1 MYTLG
6 THFDELFDRIKPP
19 DERLKAAKELPPQVR
34 DFLEESKDFLTL
46 APHSRLVGSYPQ
58 GLSVGEVKD
67 VDFLI
72 RVDGKPEANEPEA
85 KGLILDLRQKLDD
98 LPSALGYDGAAGV
111 DIAGAR
117 RSVHVYF
124 EGRDFHL
131 DVVPCI
137 APDGLDAPIYV
148 PDRSFNTWIRSHPVG
163 YIALLDELNGTH
175 GGKVK
180 RLIRLLKHFRNVQMK
195 TRRPK
200 SYWLGALA
208 LHHIRRAGGL
218 DMSQP
223 LAILFRD
230 LLDAIYKQY
239 ASLLPRTDG
248 ATPNIKDPMLGHNIS
263 WNWDRAHF
271 ETFMRRLDDGRTWAT
286 NALDATDRETAIA
299 WWQRIFGAD
308 YFPATV
314 EERLASLAALGQPGK
329 AIVTGTGAIVAS
341 KPTTGTSVMTRPTTF
356 HGDAHGQKAR

>member
-34 DFLEESKDFLTL
+34 DFLEESEDFLTIT
-46 APHSRLVGSYPQ
+46 PHSRLVGSYPQ
-58 GLSVGEVKD
+58 GLSVGDVKD
-67 VDFLI
+67 VDFLV
-72 RVDGKPEANEPEA
+72 RVDGDPEANEPEA
-85 KGLILDLRQKLDD
+85 KGLILDLRQELDG
-98 LPSALGYDGAAGV
+98 LPDALGYDGAAGV
-111 DIAGAR
+111 DIAHAR

-137 APDGLDAPIYV
+137 APDGFDAPIYV
-148 PDRSFNTWIRSHPVG
+148 PDRGFNEWIPSHPVG
-163 YIALLDELNGTH
+163 YIALLDELNETH

-180 RLIRLLKHFRNVQMK
+180 PLIRLLKHFRNMQMK

-200 SYWLGALA
+200 SYWLGALV
-208 LHHIRRAGGL
+208 LHHIRREGGL

-223 LAILFRD
+223 LAVLFRD
-230 LLDAIYKQY
+230 LLNAIYTQY
-239 ASLLPRTDG
+239 VSLLPRTDG

-263 WNWDRAHF
+263 WNWDLTHF
-271 ETFMRRLDDGRTWAT
+271 ETFMHRLDDGHTWAT
-286 NALDATDRETAIA
+286 NALGETDREKAIVL
-299 WWQRIFGAD
+299 WQRIFGAD
-308 YFPATV
+308 HFPSTV
-314 EERLASLAALGQPGK
+314 DERLASLAAVGQPGK

-341 KPTTGTSVMTRPTTF
+341 RPTTGTTTVSRPTTF
-356 HGDAHGQKAR
+356 HGEAHGQKAR